1 MYSELFFEI
10 YISKTEIHALL
21 SKKHHMNQM
30 IDLRSD
36 TVTRPTEDMLQAMMK
51 AKVGDDVMGEDP
63 TVQALEEKSARIFGM
78 EAGLFCPS
86 GTMTNQI
93 AIRILTQPQ
102 QEVVCDKRSH
112 IYNYEGGGIAYN
124 SFCSVKLVDGP
135 RGILSPKHITPAINA
150 DDIHLPET
158 GLISLENTVNK
169 GGGSFY
175 KLEQLQAIR
184 QLCNQHRLPLHLDG
198 ARVFNA
204 LCASG
209 ESAKEYGKIF
219 DTISV
224 CLSKGLG
231 APVGSVLLGSKSLIR
246 KALRVRKVLGGG
258 MRQAGYLAAAG
269 IYALD
274 HHVERLKEDHERAR
288 TIAEALEGKSYV
300 KEVLPVDTNIII
312 FSLKQIETSDFLQK
326 LKDEQI
332 LAIPFGPNEVR
343 MVTHL
348 DFNDDMLNKVVEV
361 LKKMD
366 RQLV

>member
-1 MYSELFFEI
+1 MSEI
-10 YISKTEIHALL
+10 
-21 SKKHHMNQM
+21 

-36 TVTRPTEDMLQAMMK
+36 TVTKPTPEMLEAMMK
-51 AKVGDDVMGEDP
+51 AKVGDDVLGEDP
-63 TVQALEEKSARIFGM
+63 TIKKLEEKVAKIFGM

-93 AIRILTQPQ
+93 AIRVLTQPQ

-124 SFCSVKLVDGP
+124 SFCSVKLIDGP
-135 RGILSPKHITPAINA
+135 YGILSPDLIEPAINE

-158 GLISLENTVNK
+158 GLIALENTVNK
-169 GGGSFY
+169 GGGSVY
-175 KLEQLQAIR
+175 YLDQLIAIKA
-184 QLCNQHRLPLHLDG
+184 LCDKHNLPLHLDG

-204 LCASG
+204 LVASG
-209 ESAKEYGKIF
+209 ESAAEYGEIF

-231 APVGSVLLGSKSLIR
+231 TPVGSVLLGSRALIK
-246 KALRVRKVLGGG
+246 KALRVRKVFGGG
-258 MRQAGYLAAAG
+258 MRQGGYLAAAG

-274 HHVERLKEDHERAR
+274 NHIERLADDHQRAKS
-288 TIAEALEGKSYV
+288 IAEMLQSKSFV
-300 KEVLPVDTNIII
+300 KQVMPVKTNIII
-312 FSLKQIETSDFLQK
+312 FSLDNINPTAILEK
-326 LKDEQI
+326 LEEEKI
-332 LAIPFGPNEVR
+332 LAIPFGENQIR

-348 DFNDDMLNKVVEV
+348 DFDDRMLERLNDT

>member
-1 MYSELFFEI
+1 MSQI
-10 YISKTEIHALL
+10 
-21 SKKHHMNQM
+21 

-36 TVTRPTEDMLQAMMK
+36 TVTKPTPAMLEAMMH
-51 AKVGDDVMGEDP
+51 AEVGDDVLGEDP
-63 TVQALEEKSARIFGM
+63 TIRKLEEKAALIFGM

-102 QEVVCDKRSH
+102 QEVICDKRSH

-135 RGILSPKHITPAINA
+135 QGILNPELIEPAINA

-158 GLISLENTVNK
+158 GLVALENTVNK
-169 GGGSFY
+169 GGGSVY
-175 KLEQLQAIR
+175 QIHQLQAIR
-184 QLCNQHRLPLHLDG
+184 ELCDQHQLPLHLDG

-204 LCASG
+204 FTATG
-209 ESAKEYGKIF
+209 ESAEAYGQIF
-219 DTISV
+219 NTISV

-231 APVGSVLLGSKSLIR
+231 TPVGSVLLGSKALIR
-246 KALRVRKVLGGG
+246 KAMRVRKVLGGG
-258 MRQAGYLAAAG
+258 MRQGGYLAAAG

-274 HHVERLKEDHERAR
+274 NHVERLSEDHLRAKN
-288 TIAEALEGKSYV
+288 IAEILDGLSFV
-300 KEVLPVDTNIII
+300 KQVMPVETNIII
-312 FSLKQIETSDFLQK
+312 FSLKDISTIEFLEN
-326 LKDEQI
+326 LKAENV
-332 LAIPFGPNEVR
+332 LAIPFGENEIR

-348 DFNDDMLNKVVEV
+348 DFDDTMLSRLSEV